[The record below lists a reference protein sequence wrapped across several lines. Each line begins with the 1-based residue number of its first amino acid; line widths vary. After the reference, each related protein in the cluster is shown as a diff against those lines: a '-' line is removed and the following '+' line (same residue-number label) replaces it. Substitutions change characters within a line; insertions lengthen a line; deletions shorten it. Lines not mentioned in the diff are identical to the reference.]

1 MQVSGQ
7 EPHEAKP
14 GDNLTSMGAGVTG
27 QTDDGNLESE
37 QQDQV
42 MMEMP
47 DEVGY
52 FSNAKPGDEAHE
64 SFRSGN
70 KS

>member
-1 MQVSGQ
+1 
-7 EPHEAKP
+7 
-14 GDNLTSMGAGVTG
+14 MGAGVTG

-37 QQDQV
+37 QQDKV

>member
-1 MQVSGQ
+1 
-7 EPHEAKP
+7 
-14 GDNLTSMGAGVTG
+14 
-27 QTDDGNLESE
+27 
-37 QQDQV
+37 
-42 MMEMP
+42 MEMP

-70 KS
+70 KSQIESPNKHRRPDEDAISDGVSRGSQLSIKSQEKINEIFKED